1 MDKATIHFSDKSTIE
16 LREGDYIIPI
26 SRFLDPDGKEI
37 ASMDVSV
44 ELWNHVHN
52 GLIPSIMNIFLKC
65 DFFYVNHN
73 YDTAYN
79 SKAIVKIT
87 IFSPHILSLY
97 RSTC

>member
-1 MDKATIHFSDKSTIE
+1 MDKAIIYFSDKSTIE
-16 LREGDYIIPI
+16 LKEGDHIIPI

-44 ELWNHVHN
+44 ELWNHIHN

-87 IFSPHILSLY
+87 VA
-97 RSTC
+97 